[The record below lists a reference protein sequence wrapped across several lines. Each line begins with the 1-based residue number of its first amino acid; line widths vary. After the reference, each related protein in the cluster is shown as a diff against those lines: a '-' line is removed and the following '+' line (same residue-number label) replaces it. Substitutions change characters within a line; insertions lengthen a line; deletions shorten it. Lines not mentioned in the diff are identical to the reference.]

1 MTPDIITDIQVSL
14 TDTQLER
21 ALVAA
26 LLIDTEATAKVRDIL
41 TPAMLADKVCA
52 TIYAACLEAC
62 EQEGSVDLL
71 TVTNRLRKS
80 GDLATIGGPSA
91 LVDISQTASSAA
103 HVQSWA
109 YAIAEKHNRRTLVAT
124 LNQMTLAAMDE
135 GTTVDGAL
143 YTLKAAIED
152 FARQIALGSPV
163 PPLKDG
169 VREAYT
175 RLMDNIARVR
185 EGKPL
190 QGVPTGLVRLDRALG
205 NLQPGCLYILAA
217 RPAMGKTAMM
227 LNMAKAAAEA
237 GHPAV
242 VFSLEMSARQIAD
255 RCILAATDGWVDG
268 EEYRR
273 ATISD
278 EGLRAIDNAIDPLGG
293 LAVYVDDCSA
303 ATMDYIRNK
312 ARKMRDEGRCD
323 AVYIDYL
330 QLVGS
335 PDTLRKSATR
345 EQEVSQMSRAAKL
358 MAKELDVPVVL
369 LSQLNRAV
377 ESRGDKRPVLAD
389 LRESGA
395 IEQDADAV
403 LFVHRAAYYVTDP
416 AAAGIPANSGEVIVA
431 KNRHGRTGSVPFS
444 HNGSITRIFDYE

>member
-1 MTPDIITDIQVSL
+1 MNDYTLTDIQTSL
-14 TDTQLER
+14 TDIALER
-21 ALVAA
+21 SLVAA
-26 LLIDTEATAKVRDIL
+26 LLIDTTATAKVRDIL
-41 TPAMLADKVCA
+41 SPSMLADKTCA
-52 TIYAACLEAC
+52 AVYAACLAEY
-62 EQEGSVDLL
+62 EDGGDVDML
-71 TVTNRLRKS
+71 TVTSRLRKD
-80 GDLATIGGPSA
+80 GTLASVGGAPA
-91 LVDISQTASSAA
+91 IADMAMAASSSA

-169 VREAYT
+169 VQEAYT
-175 RLMDNIARVR
+175 RLMDNIARIR

-227 LNMAKAAAEA
+227 LNMARAAAES

-242 VFSLEMSARQIAD
+242 VFSLEMSARQIGD
-255 RCILAATDGWVDG
+255 RLILAATDGWVEG

-273 ATISD
+273 ATITD
-278 EGLRAIDNAIDPLGG
+278 EGLRAIDNAIDPLSK
-293 LAVYVDDCSA
+293 LAIYVDDCSG

-330 QLVGS
+330 QLVGTS
-335 PDTLRKSATR
+335 EQLRRNATR

-395 IEQDADAV
+395 IEQDADV
-403 LFVHRAAYYVTDP
+403 VMFVHRAAYYVADP
-416 AAAGIPANSGEVIVA
+416 DAAGIPANSGEVIVA
-431 KNRHGRTGSVPFS
+431 KNRHGRTGSAPFS
-444 HNGSITRIFDYE
+444 HNNTITKIWDYE

>member
-1 MTPDIITDIQVSL
+1 MNNNTITDIQVSL
-14 TDTQLER
+14 TDTQLEC

-26 LLIDTEATAKVRDIL
+26 LLIDTEATAQVRDIL

-52 TIYAACLEAC
+52 TIYSACLDAC

-143 YTLKAAIED
+143 YTLKEAIED

-237 GHPAV
+237 GHHAV

-273 ATISD
+273 ATITD

-403 LFVHRAAYYVTDP
+403 LFVHRAAYYVADP

-444 HNGSITRIFDYE
+444 HNNTITKIWDYE